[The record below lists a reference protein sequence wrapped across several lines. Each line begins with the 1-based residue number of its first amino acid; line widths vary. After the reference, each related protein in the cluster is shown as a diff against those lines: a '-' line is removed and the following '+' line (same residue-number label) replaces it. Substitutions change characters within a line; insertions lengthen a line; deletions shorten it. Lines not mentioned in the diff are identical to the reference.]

1 MRRKFVL
8 LKNKSYFK
16 MRNKALIEFAKI
28 ISGVFSNKEQALN
41 NPKKFAHI
49 QIHIRPLFF
58 KTYKCFAFYSEQR
71 YQHDIWNPYR
81 QSINKL
87 SHEKEIFILNNY
99 KIEDKERFT
108 GGALDISLLDKISK
122 YKLYEKSG
130 CSMYFRETKP
140 GNFSGS
146 IESGCK
152 CYIQYGKD
160 KTYLKSEVKVN
171 KNSFISEDSGYKI
184 ETSKKIW
191 GSDFG
196 PLIFKKIDNFDYFID
211 SNWL

>member
-1 MRRKFVL
+1 MKDTPIL
-8 LKNKSYFK
+8 
-16 MRNKALIEFAKI
+16 EFAKI
-28 ISGVFSNKEQALN
+28 FSGIFSNKEQALN
-41 NPKKFAHI
+41 NPKDFAHI

-87 SHEKEIFILNNY
+87 SQEKENFILSNH
-99 KIEDKERFT
+99 KIEGKERFT
-108 GGALDISLLDKISK
+108 GGALDISLLDNISK
-122 YKLYEKSG
+122 YKLYKKSG
-130 CSMYFRETKP
+130 CSMHFRETNP
-140 GNFSGS
+140 GNFSGNL
-146 IESGCK
+146 EPGCR

-171 KNSFISEDSGYKI
+171 KNNLISEDSGYKI
-184 ETSKKIW
+184 ETDKKIW

-211 SNWL
+211 KNWG

>member
-1 MRRKFVL
+1 MI
-8 LKNKSYFK
+8 
-16 MRNKALIEFAKI
+16 RNKALIEFSKI

-41 NPKKFAHI
+41 NPKNFAHI
-49 QIHIRPLFF
+49 QIHIRPLFL

-87 SHEKEIFILNNY
+87 SQEKEIFILSNH
-99 KIEDKERFT
+99 KMEDKERFT

-122 YKLYEKSG
+122 YKLYEKAG
-130 CSMYFRETKP
+130 CSMYFREINQ
-140 GNFSGS
+140 GNFRGT

-152 CYIQYGKD
+152 CHIQYGKD

-171 KNSFISEDSGYKI
+171 KNNLISEDAGYQI
-184 ETSKKIW
+184 ETDKKIW
-191 GSDFG
+191 GSRFG

-211 SNWL
+211 ENWL

>member
-1 MRRKFVL
+1 
-8 LKNKSYFK
+8 

-41 NPKKFAHI
+41 NPKNFAHI

-87 SHEKEIFILNNY
+87 SHEKEIFILSNY
-99 KIEDKERFT
+99 KIEDQERFT
-108 GGALDISLLDKISK
+108 GSALDISLLDKISK

-130 CSMYFRETKP
+130 CSMYFRETKK

-171 KNSFISEDSGYKI
+171 KNNLITEDSGYKI
-184 ETSKKIW
+184 ETGKKIW